1 MPQTSSMLW
10 RRLDQPGHESSRL
23 SYTQDGSLLTGAAV
37 FGHERQACRLDYA
50 VECDEEWHTLSASVA
65 GWLGDTT
72 IAVKIVADSQRRWTL
87 NGTDCPQ
94 VTGCRD
100 VDLSFSPSTN
110 LLPIRRLSLRV
121 GERANVRA
129 AWLRFPT
136 FSLEPLDQE
145 YERVGD
151 SSYRYE
157 SAGGAF
163 VAALEVNSVGFVTNY
178 PDLWKQEWAG

>member
-1 MPQTSSMLW
+1 
-10 RRLDQPGHESSRL
+10 
-23 SYTQDGSLLTGAAV
+23 
-37 FGHERQACRLDYA
+37 LDYA